1 MIPAHLAEIENYLWI
16 WLIAL
21 LRPGAAFVAAPLL
34 GANAF
39 PVTVRVMLALAVGL
53 PSIMDAHL
61 ILPDSGLVSFTGLFL
76 VVGEI
81 ITGIAIGF
89 AVQIGYAAGYCTSE
103 LIGNA
108 MGLGFASMIDPVN
121 GSNSNVLTQIF
132 TILGA
137 FFFLA
142 ADGHLLLIRIIVES
156 YQTMPVGGPGLNNQL
171 FLKLTQFAR
180 QLFSIGML
188 IALPVTFSI
197 ILIQVMMGF
206 LSRTAP
212 ALNLFAVGMPMAL
225 IIGILLIAISVP
237 AISEGVIDAIRSGL
251 DMADKLAKMGAGHGG

>member
-16 WLIAL
+16 WLVAL

-34 GANAF
+34 GANVF
-39 PVTVRVMLALAVGL
+39 PVTVRIMLALAVGL
-53 PSIMDAHL
+53 PAVMDAHL
-61 ILPDSGLVSFTGLFL
+61 ILPDSGLLSFTGFFL
-76 VVGEI
+76 VAGEI
-81 ITGIAIGF
+81 VTGIAIGF
-89 AVQIGYAAGYCTSE
+89 AVQIGYSAGYCTSE

-156 YQTMPVGGPGLNNQL
+156 YQTMPVGGPGLDGRL
-171 FLKLTQFAR
+171 FLKLTQFGG

-197 ILIQVMMGF
+197 ILVQIMMGF

-225 IIGILLIAISVP
+225 LIGFLLLAVTAP
-237 AISEGVIDAIRSGL
+237 MISEGFMDAIRAGL
-251 DMADKLAKMGAGHGG
+251 DMADQLAKTGATHGG